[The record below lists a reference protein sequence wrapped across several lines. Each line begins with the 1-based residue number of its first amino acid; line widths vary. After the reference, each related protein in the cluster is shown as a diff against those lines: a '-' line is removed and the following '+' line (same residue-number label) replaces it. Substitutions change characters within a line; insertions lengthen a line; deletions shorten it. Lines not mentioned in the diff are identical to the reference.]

1 MERRTLGMAG
11 GTAGL
16 EVSALG
22 LGCMGMSEFYG
33 PRDDAESLA
42 TLEAAVEEHGITLLD
57 TADMYGLG
65 HNEELLG
72 RFLKG
77 RRGRVQVAT
86 KFGIR
91 RTGSDEKGY
100 VRVVDSSPA
109 YLREAVEGSLRRLG
123 VEVID
128 LYYAHRLNP
137 ATPVEETVG
146 AMAELVRQGK
156 VRHLGLSEVRGE
168 TLRRAQAMHPIA
180 AVQSEYSLWTRDV
193 EADVLPVCRE
203 LGVGF
208 VAYSPLGRG
217 FLTGTVAGTDELEAD
232 DFRRLSP
239 RFQPGA
245 LEENRRLADALAEVA
260 RAVGCTPAQLSLA
273 WVLSRGKDI
282 VPIPGTKRRKYL
294 AENAAAASLSVSA
307 EVLARLDALFPPGAA
322 AGERY
327 PEAGMKTVN
336 I

>member
-1 MERRTLGMAG
+1 MERRILG
-11 GTAGL
+11 TSGL

-33 PRDDAESLA
+33 QRDDVESLA
-42 TLEAAVEEHGITLLD
+42 TLAAAVDEHGITLLD

-72 RFLKG
+72 RFLKA
-77 RRGRVQVAT
+77 RRNKVQVAT
-86 KFGIR
+86 KFAIR
-91 RTGSDEKGY
+91 RSGSDEKGY

-109 YLREAVEGSLRRLG
+109 YLREAVEASLKRLG
-123 VEVID
+123 VEMID

-137 ATPVEETVG
+137 AVPVEDTVG
-146 AMAELVRQGK
+146 ALADLVRQGK
-156 VRHLGLSEVRGE
+156 VRHIGLSEVRGE
-168 TLRRAQAMHPIA
+168 TLRRAQAVHPIA

-193 EADVLPVCRE
+193 EGDVLPVCRE

-217 FLTGTVAGTDELEAD
+217 FLTGAVTGADDLAAD
-232 DFRRLSP
+232 DFRRLAP
-239 RFQPGA
+239 RFQGDA
-245 LEENRRLADALAEVA
+245 LEANRKLAGQLAKVA
-260 RAVGCTPAQLSLA
+260 DEVGCTPAQLSLA
-273 WVLSRGKDI
+273 WVLSRGRDI

-294 AENAAAASLSVSA
+294 AENAAAASLAVPA
-307 EVLARLDALFPPGAA
+307 EALARLDTLFPPGIAV
-322 AGERY
+322 GERY
-327 PEAGMKTVN
+327 PEAGMRTVN